1 MIILPVIILLSQ
13 LPRVGDFAGLIT
25 TIREGRWTIA
35 LLYSVGLTSSVIYK
49 IISQSDNKESL
60 LFYQVLPIENL
71 SKCIRAGIKVVLF
84 SYITPIFMVLS
95 LMFFVICGIKVLP
108 DIVLA
113 YIAFIFITS
122 FEIRISGWV
131 LPFSTE
137 TVTSNAGYNML
148 MFLINMILLGG
159 AGFIHAFFLKSIS
172 SQILGIAVMMAA
184 NLILWK
190 LFMNKKYVI
199 TRE

>member
-1 MIILPVIILLSQ
+1 MILS
-13 LPRVGDFAGLIT
+13 AI
-25 TIREGRWTIA
+25 
-35 LLYSVGLTSSVIYK
+35 
-49 IISQSDNKESL
+49 
-60 LFYQVLPIENL
+60 
-71 SKCIRAGIKVVLF
+71 
-84 SYITPIFMVLS
+84 
-95 LMFFVICGIKVLP
+95 FFVICGIKVLP

-122 FEIRISGWV
+122 FEIRISNWV

-148 MFLINMILLGG
+148 MFIINMILLGG
-159 AGFIHAFFLKSIS
+159 AGFIHAFFLTAIPL
-172 SQILGIAVMMAA
+172 QILGIAVMIAA

-199 TRE
+199 ARE